1 VGFLPT
7 GPLNAIT
14 DVAGVRVG
22 HQTVWKGDPPST
34 NSSESP
40 SPLRGGPGRGSQNFP
55 PPRSGGGSGW
65 GPVIRSG
72 VTAIWPHPG
81 NLFRERLYAAISAFN
96 GYGEMTSRSVIDEWG
111 LLGSPI
117 VLTDTVHIGL
127 AYDSL
132 VRYMTDRDP
141 DIADKD
147 VVIPVVAETD
157 DSFLSDGR
165 AFGVTRE
172 DVYAALDAAK
182 DGPVAEGCVGAG
194 TGTQFFDFKGGIGT
208 ASRVIELSGERF
220 TVGILLQTNYGSRHQ
235 LLIAG
240 APIGRRFTDLM
251 PKRHQEGSCIAVLAT
266 DLPLH
271 PGQLRRLA
279 RRIDTGLGRT
289 GSVGND
295 GSGEI
300 FIAFSTANRIPRS
313 TPKAAHPINVLVE
326 GQFWTEGSPFD
337 LVFDAVAEAAEEA
350 AFNAMVAADT
360 VVGRDGNTLYAFP
373 LDRGLAHLTR
383 R

>member
-1 VGFLPT
+1 MGHLPT
-7 GPLNAIT
+7 GPNNAIT

-22 HQTVWKGDPPST
+22 HQTVWKDD
-34 NSSESP
+34 
-40 SPLRGGPGRGSQNFP
+40 
-55 PPRSGGGSGW
+55 
-65 GPVIRSG
+65 PVIRSG

-81 NLFRERLYAAISAFN
+81 NLFRERLYAAISMFN

-117 VLTDTVHIGL
+117 VLTDTVHVGL
-127 AYDSL
+127 AYDSV
-132 VRYMTDRDP
+132 VRYMTERDP

-147 VVIPVVAETD
+147 VVIPVIAETD
-157 DSFLSDGR
+157 DSFLSDNR
-165 AFGVTRE
+165 AFGITRE
-172 DVYAALDAAK
+172 DVYSALDAAS

-208 ASRVIELSGERF
+208 ASRVVDLSGERF
-220 TVGILLQTNYGSRHQ
+220 TIGVLLQTNYGSRHQ

-240 APIGRRFTDLM
+240 SPVGRQITDLM
-251 PKRHQEGSCIAVLAT
+251 PRRHQEGSCIAVVAT
-266 DLPLH
+266 DVPLH

-279 RRIDTGLGRT
+279 RRVDIGLGRT

-313 TPKAAHPINVLVE
+313 TAKAAHPINVLVE

-337 LVFDAVAEAAEEA
+337 AVFEAVAEATEEA

-360 VVGRDGNTLYAFP
+360 VEGRDGNVLHGFP
-373 LDRGLAHLTR
+373 LDRGLAMARTLPSPGGGGKLRASTLPSPKGGGNPTNE
-383 R
+383 